1 MGYTMS
7 CVRSARQPLTMVMQV
22 RQNVKLKNQGWEV
35 GRLLKKNPERLQH
48 QGV

>member
-1 MGYTMS
+1 MS